1 MPAYSSISG
10 KPFHRGKTPYNSGL
24 HFIRFMH
31 RFLQLLAKPTTA
43 LLLCLI
49 AMAPLFVLLGHRGLN
64 EPDEG
69 RYSEMGREM
78 LVTGDWLVP
87 RLNGVPHYAKP
98 AWVYW
103 CIATSL
109 KTFGINEWGARFP
122 SLFAACV
129 TLFASFFIAKRM
141 AGPLAG
147 FFSILVLSSSFLFFV
162 ASRLITP
169 DMMLTSWVTL
179 ALMSFWL
186 WWNPKGRNHAEA
198 SVSEG
203 GWSSPY
209 GNRLWLFSFFT
220 CLGFAFF
227 NKGPVSLGISFL
239 TILGFL
245 FFQKKLSHL
254 KQMSL
259 IPGLILTL
267 AIALPW
273 FLIMCKL
280 NPDLWDFFLRGEIK
294 DRVISGRGRV
304 KQWHFFFWVL
314 PLACIPWLFLAVSAV
329 TKHVRWILDGNRLKP
344 ASQFLLCW
352 IVFPFIMFTL
362 SGSKLPTYILPLLVP
377 VAILTGIWLSQASL
391 NPVDKLPRWPLV
403 LTWTSIP
410 LMALAPWFLA
420 RKASPSIATSWIAL
434 TALLFILGLI
444 ILAAVIRNKNS
455 YFITAIG
462 CWISAILLFQV
473 IIYGSKDW
481 ETELGHNSSWRTLSS
496 SISHLDLVGVP
507 IDLGLHPLPHKPVYE
522 RPGPR
527 VAMYEF
533 YDRSTSFYL
542 MKNRAEVVPQFGGN
556 SLWEIGRDLNSELKP
571 TRDDLVALL
580 KGPETFYVFTRA
592 SHLEELRKESGL
604 ELPIVKSAS
613 RGKYEVVLFTN
624 GKIR

>member
-1 MPAYSSISG
+1 
-10 KPFHRGKTPYNSGL
+10 
-24 HFIRFMH
+24 MH
-31 RFLQLLAKPTTA
+31 RLLQLLSKPTTA
-43 LLLCLI
+43 FLLCAI
-49 AMAPLFVLLGHRGLN
+49 AIAPLFVLLGHRGLN

-98 AWVYW
+98 AWIYW

-109 KTFGINEWGARFP
+109 KIFGINEWGARFP
-122 SLFAACV
+122 SLLAACV
-129 TLFASFFIAKRM
+129 TLLAAFIIGKRM

-147 FFSILVLSSSFLFFV
+147 FFSVLVLSSSFLFFV

-169 DMMLTSWVTL
+169 DMMLTAWVTL

-186 WWNPKGRNHAEA
+186 WWTEKGGANAPTPVARGRSAN
-198 SVSEG
+198 
-203 GWSSPY
+203 
-209 GNRLWLFSFFT
+209 LWLISFYI

-227 NKGPVSLGISFL
+227 NKGPVSLGLSFL

-254 KQMSL
+254 KQMGL

-314 PLACIPWLFLAVSAV
+314 PLACIPWLFLAISAV
-329 TKHVRWILDGNRLKP
+329 TKHARWILDGHKLKS

-352 IVFPFIMFTL
+352 IIFPFIMFTL
-362 SGSKLPTYILPLLVP
+362 SGSKLPTYILPLVVP
-377 VAILTGIWLSQASL
+377 VAILTGIWLSQAAL

-410 LMALAPWFLA
+410 LLALAPWFLA
-420 RKASPSIATSWIAL
+420 RKASPALASSWIAI

-444 ILAAVIRNKNS
+444 ILAAVSRSKSS
-455 YFITAIG
+455 YFITTMG

-473 IIYGSKDW
+473 INYGSKDW

-496 SISHLDLVGVP
+496 SISKLDLVGVP
-507 IDLGLHPLPHKPVYE
+507 IDLGLHPLPHKPSYQ
-522 RPGPR
+522 RAGPR

-542 MKNRAEVVPQFGGN
+542 MKHRAEIVPQFGGN
-556 SLWEIGRDLNSELKP
+556 SLWEMARDLNSELKP

-580 KGPETFYVFTRA
+580 KSPETFYVFTRPH
-592 SHLEELRKESGL
+592 HLEELRKESGL
-604 ELPIVKSAS
+604 ELPIIKSAS

-624 GKIR
+624 QKVPTF